1 MAKVTQCWGSSMAAI
16 KKPKDVE
23 LFKPIEFWSDLVRIL
38 DGRVKQTAEV
48 YGFGEVRL
56 RLVIKGGIVRDVV
69 FSEEVSVRQNEKV
82 QEDARKQAR
91 VSKKN

>member
-1 MAKVTQCWGSSMAAI
+1 MRTI
-16 KKPKDVE
+16 KPLKGVE
-23 LFKPIEFWSDLVRIL
+23 LFQPIEFWSDLIKIL

-56 RLVIKGGIVRDVV
+56 KLVIRGGMIRDVV

-82 QEDARKQAR
+82 QKNAREQAR
-91 VSKKN
+91 VSKKS